1 MSKEIKITIKKIK
14 DWVSEELFGYSFTL
28 PQYEVNAQYEGK
40 NYFQTFIG
48 FDKLE
53 AKNKMKSMILNNKIN
68 PKDE

>member
-1 MSKEIKITIKKIK
+1 MSNEIKITIKKIE

-28 PQYEVNAQYEGK
+28 PQFEVFAEHKGK

-53 AKNKMKSMILNNKIN
+53 AKNKMKSLILSNKIN
-68 PKDE
+68 PKNK

>member
-1 MSKEIKITIKKIK
+1 MNNKIKITINKIE
-14 DWVSEELFGYSFTL
+14 DWVSEEMFGYSFTL
-28 PQYEVNAQYEGK
+28 PQFEVYAEHEGK

-53 AKNKMKSMILNNKIN
+53 AKNKMKSLILSNKIN

>member
-1 MSKEIKITIKKIK
+1 MNKEIKITIKKIK

-28 PQYEVNAQYEGK
+28 PQFEVNAEYEGK

-53 AKNKMKSMILNNKIN
+53 AKNKMKSLILNNKIN